1 MRVDPRT
8 WPITLKIGLAISL
21 TVFAGALVAG
31 LLIQS
36 AIERAQVSLV
46 QEDFQSLSEAQ
57 LERIVEVL
65 TREISVLVSLSHE
78 DMLLEAAREGG
89 GLEVP
94 AHLDAFVETFP
105 QFEAIIL
112 TDRNGQVVGASY
124 TTASFDFQGRPWWQS
139 AYARGVGAIYIS
151 DPVTDPLSGATGVQ
165 IAVPLFDEDGS
176 VLGIVMAVWDFDLA
190 RQTLTSGTPRHTM
203 VLDSREQRVLAD
215 TTLTG
220 IETTRLPELVTE
232 ELFTNLQGAFLGPD
246 EEGTPTVF
254 GYASLAMW
262 PREVQIGGLEAA
274 PSLRNLGWSIV
285 VRAPVAEATAGMIP
299 LVRQLQ
305 ALIAGS
311 AIVAVLF
318 ALVILR
324 GAMDPLYRLTA
335 VAARIG
341 AGEIDV
347 PIPRL
352 PLDEIGRLA
361 EVLREMVAK
370 LIHRQEQLSAAARI
384 SRATILSFETD
395 QMLGD
400 ALHSLARWFD
410 YSEARVYLLDSGGRR
425 ARLRVAVGEESERLL
440 DQRHRIEVN
449 ESTLIGQAILLD
461 EPQTASSTAP
471 MGIHQIAA
479 PKIHSEAA
487 IPLRTADR
495 PLGALY
501 VASSAT
507 TAFEPGDVE
516 VLRLVADQL
525 SASLENIHLHEQS
538 QSALAEIEALNRRLT
553 RSMWEERIASGG
565 PLRHTLD
572 PEERWPESLE
582 EVQRQGKVVAEPYVD
597 GDGRSVLAA
606 PIILR
611 GESIGAIGV
620 TRPSGHRWSPDEIAL
635 VEAIAARVAMIAE
648 SIRLVDE
655 STRIAQRE
663 QIISS
668 VSEQLQRAV
677 DVDSVVMT
685 ALGQLGEVL
694 GSGQVSLRIGPPPV
708 DSDRR
713 LTSSQQDSDEAKGG
727 DATDA

>member
-1 MRVDPRT
+1 MRVDPRA

-21 TVFAGALVAG
+21 TVFAGALVAA
-31 LLIQS
+31 LLVQS
-36 AIERAQVSLV
+36 AIERAQLSIV
-46 QEDFQSLSEAQ
+46 QEDFQSLSAAQ

-65 TREISVLVSLSHE
+65 TRETSLMVSLAHE
-78 DMLLEAAREGG
+78 DLLLEAAQRGG
-89 GLEVP
+89 GVEVP
-94 AHLDAFVETFP
+94 SHLNAFVETFP
-105 QFEAIIL
+105 QFEVIIL
-112 TDRNGQVVGASY
+112 TDHNGQVIGTSY
-124 TTASFDFQGRPWWQS
+124 APVSFDLQGRPWWQS
-139 AYARGVGAIYIS
+139 AYANGAGAIYIS
-151 DPVTDPLSGATGVQ
+151 DPVTDPISGATGVQ
-165 IAVPLFDEDGS
+165 IAVPLLDEDGS

-190 RQTLTSGTPRHTM
+190 RQTLISGTPRHTEI
-203 VLDSREQRVLAD
+203 LDSIERRVLAD
-215 TTLTG
+215 TTLAG
-220 IETTRLPELVTE
+220 IETIRLPGEVTE
-232 ELFTNLQGAFLGPD
+232 QFFTSLQGAFLAPD
-246 EEGTPTVF
+246 EEGIPTVF
-254 GYASLAMW
+254 GYTNLAAW
-262 PREVQIGGLEAA
+262 PREVEIGGLEAT

-285 VRAPVAEATAGMIP
+285 VRAPVTEATAGIIP

-335 VAARIG
+335 AAARIG
-341 AGEIDV
+341 TGEIGT
-347 PIPRL
+347 PIPEL

-361 EVLREMVAK
+361 GVLREMVAK
-370 LIHRQEQLSAAARI
+370 LVHRQEQLSAAARI
-384 SRATILSFETD
+384 SRATILSFETE

-410 YSEARVYLLDSGGRR
+410 YSEARVYLLDSGGRH
-425 ARLRVAVGEESERLL
+425 ARLRVAIGEESERLL
-440 DQRHRIEVN
+440 GQRHRMEVT

-461 EPQTASSTAP
+461 EPQTASSAASAESRQVEAP
-471 MGIHQIAA
+471 SIR
-479 PKIHSEAA
+479 SEAA

-501 VASSAT
+501 VAST
-507 TAFEPGDVE
+507 TTSSFEPGDVE

-553 RSMWEERIASGG
+553 RSMWEERMASSGQ
-565 PLRHTLD
+565 LRHTLD

-582 EVQRQGKVVAEPYVD
+582 EVRRQGKVVAEPYVD

-611 GESIGAIGV
+611 GESIGVIGV

-655 STRIAQRE
+655 STRVAQRE

-685 ALGQLGEVL
+685 ALGQLGKAL

-708 DSDRR
+708 DSDRQ

-727 DATDA
+727 DAADA